1 MAGNPNV
8 PTEPALTRRQARENW
23 GSRLGVILAVAGSA
37 VGLGNFLRFPGLA
50 ATNGGGIFMIP
61 YFTSLLIL
69 GIPICWV
76 EWTIGRYG
84 GARGFNSAPGVFTAL
99 WPSRFSKYVGALAL
113 IIPVGIY
120 MYYVYVEAW
129 CLAYAWDYVS
139 GTMREYGASAGTD
152 VTADVA
158 AYKAHFR
165 EFVGMSE
172 NGFLV
177 RGSLQESVV
186 FLLIVF
192 AINFILIYRGLTKG
206 IEVFC
211 KYAMPLLII
220 CALIVLV
227 RVLTL
232 GTPNLDQP
240 EANVNNALGFM
251 WNPKTG
257 DKSLLEALANP
268 ELWLSAAGQIF
279 FSLSVGFGIVLN
291 YASYLRSDD
300 DVVLSGL
307 TASSTNEFCE
317 VCLGGLITVPVAFLF
332 LGEANLSKDVLGS
345 TFSLGF
351 MSLPAVF
358 ARMPAGNF
366 FGALWFFMLFIAA
379 ITSSLSMLQPAIAFL
394 EEGFGMGR
402 RLSVTC
408 LGLLTA
414 IGGLLVVYFSKN
426 LLAADTL
433 DFWVGTVCIFVL
445 ATIQVILV
453 GWVFGIERARD
464 EVKRGAVLR
473 VPGVF
478 WFIIKYV
485 SPTYLLIIFGFWCYK
500 NIPAKIAEIRAMSP
514 EDRGTVLLMLA
525 FIGLLLGFFA
535 MLANLANKRWHLI
548 GKLPLEPARG
558 FPVAAA
564 NEERSA
570 RS

>member
-1 MAGNPNV
+1 LAN
-8 PTEPALTRRQARENW
+8 RQPREKW

-50 ATNGGGIFMIP
+50 ATNGGGGFMIP
-61 YFTSLLIL
+61 YFISLIIL

-84 GARGFNSAPGVFTAL
+84 GARGFNSAPGIFSAL
-99 WPSRFSKYVGALAL
+99 YPSRVSKYIGALAL

-129 CLAYAWDYVS
+129 CLAYAWDYAVGRMGRY
-139 GTMREYGASAGTD
+139 GTGASAD
-152 VTADVA
+152 TATLVA
-158 AYKAHFR
+158 AHTTHFKD
-165 EFVGMSE
+165 FVGMGE

-186 FLLIVF
+186 FLIIVF
-192 AINFILIYRGLTKG
+192 VLNFVLIYRGLTKG
-206 IEVFC
+206 IEAFC
-211 KYAMPLLII
+211 KYAMPLLILF
-220 CALIVLV
+220 ALIVLA

-232 GTPNLDQP
+232 GTPDPSRP
-240 EANVNNALGFM
+240 EANVNSALGFM

-257 DKSLLEALANP
+257 DKGLLEALANP
-268 ELWLSAAGQIF
+268 ELWLNAAGQIF
-279 FSLSVGFGIVLN
+279 FTLSVGFGIVLN
-291 YASYLRSDD
+291 YASYLKSDD

-307 TASSTNEFCE
+307 TASATNEFCE

-332 LGEANLSKDVLGS
+332 LGESNLTKDVLGS

-358 ARMPAGNF
+358 ARMPAGSF
-366 FGALWFFMLFIAA
+366 FGAIWFFMLFIAA

-445 ATIQVILV
+445 ATIQVVLV
-453 GWVFGIERARD
+453 GWVFGIERTRE
-464 EVKRGAVLR
+464 EVKRGAALK
-473 VPGVF
+473 VPVIF
-478 WFIIKYV
+478 WFIIKYI
-485 SPTYLLIIFGFWCYK
+485 SPVYLLAIFGFWCYK
-500 NIPAKIAEIRAMSP
+500 KMPDYVNQVGNMSG
-514 EDRGTVLLMLA
+514 EDRGTVLLMLS
-525 FIGLLLGFFA
+525 FIAVLLVFFA
-535 MLANLANKRWHLI
+535 LLANLADKRWHLI
-548 GKLPLEPARG
+548 GKLPLKATGG
-558 FPVAAA
+558 FPVTVAKE
-564 NEERSA
+564 NWRSQP
-570 RS
+570 